1 MDITKSP
8 GRLFYEELR
17 LLTKDTFE
25 AIQRLNKICTVRNTH
40 YVFINDHIG
49 DMIISLGYLRAYRDK
64 MQLGNV
70 TIVITEKYAKLA
82 EYYAA
87 DYDEIKLIPQ
97 YDLYRIF
104 LLNGTTFGQKF
115 LIKKYSNV
123 LFINPADSARLGFDY
138 LKCFP
143 DMTLEKMIKYGCY
156 CLDDKAVFKPLLQI
170 DIRKSQSKQKRA
182 LLLLE
187 ARTVDLG
194 TASVLEAIVPELRR
208 LGYQIYTNTRDKN
221 SCIQYTTPIYLGLSE
236 LRDFINDGVLIG
248 VRSGLHD
255 LLQYQGCKVI
265 AMYPYEY
272 DYGNLFSLQMMPE
285 TRSDNL
291 EVYLTGDDVVDCKKI
306 IDFIRGK
313 RSD

>member
-40 YVFINDHIG
+40 YVFVNDHIG
-49 DMIISLGYLRAYRDK
+49 DVIISLGYLRAYRDK

-82 EYYAA
+82 ECYAD
-87 DYDEIKLIPQ
+87 DYDEVKLIPQ

-104 LLNGTTFGQKF
+104 LLNSTTFGQKL
-115 LIKKYSNV
+115 LIRKYSNV
-123 LFINPADSARLGFDY
+123 LFINPADSARIGFDY

-143 DMTLEKMIKYGCY
+143 DITLEKMIKYGCY
-156 CLDDKAVFKPLLQI
+156 CLDDKAMFRPLPQI
-170 DIRKSQSKQKRA
+170 ESKSQSKQKCA

-187 ARTVDLG
+187 ARTVDLEA
-194 TASVLEAIVPELRR
+194 ASVLEAIVPELRR
-208 LGYQIYTNTRDKN
+208 LGYQIYTNTRDKD
-221 SCIQYTTPIYLGLSE
+221 SCVKYTTPIYLEISE
-236 LRDFINDGVLIG
+236 LREFVNDGVLIG

-272 DYGNLFSLQMMPE
+272 GYGNLFSLKMMPE

-291 EVYLTGDDVVDCKKI
+291 EVYLTGDDEIDRKKI
-306 IDFIRGK
+306 INFVRGK